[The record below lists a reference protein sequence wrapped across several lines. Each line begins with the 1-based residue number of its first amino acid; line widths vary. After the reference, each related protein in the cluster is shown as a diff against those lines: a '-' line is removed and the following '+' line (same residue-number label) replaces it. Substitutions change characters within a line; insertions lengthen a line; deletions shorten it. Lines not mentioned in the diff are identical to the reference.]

1 MIVRMLRVLT
11 AGMLFVFAAGAHAE
25 TQDPKL
31 WYVTVGAGG
40 AWYQDYKLQGA
51 IVGTADMD
59 TGFTVNGAFGRY
71 LDDERVIRLEAEAI
85 YDRADI
91 SNIGGTKVSGTL
103 SNIGVMF
110 NFLYDIK
117 TNSRWV
123 PYLGGGIGYSQ
134 VFLDDLSSGG
144 VTLVDD
150 SAGAFAW
157 QFKAGIAYEFNPS
170 MAVTLGY
177 RYFATDNVSFDS
189 KTGGSVNTSG
199 TDIQNAELGFR
210 FNF

>member
-1 MIVRMLRVLT
+1 M
-11 AGMLFVFAAGAHAE
+11 
-25 TQDPKL
+25 
-31 WYVTVGAGG
+31 
-40 AWYQDYKLQGA
+40 
-51 IVGTADMD
+51 
-59 TGFTVNGAFGRY
+59 
-71 LDDERVIRLEAEAI
+71 
-85 YDRADI
+85 
-91 SNIGGTKVSGTL
+91 
-103 SNIGVMF
+103 GVMF

-134 VFLDDLSSGG
+134 VFVDDLSVGG

-177 RYFATDNVSFDS
+177 RYFGTDNVSFDS
-189 KTGGSVNTSG
+189 KIGGSVNTGG
-199 TDIQNAELGFR
+199 TEIQNAELGFR

>member
-1 MIVRMLRVLT
+1 MIVRLLRVLT
-11 AGMLFVFAAGAHAE
+11 AGVVFVFAAGVQAQ

-31 WYVTVGAGG
+31 WYVSIGAGG
-40 AWYQDYKLQGA
+40 AWYQDLKLNGA
-51 IVGTADMD
+51 IVGTASMD
-59 TGFTVNGAFGRY
+59 TGFTVNGAIGRY
-71 LDDERVIRLEAEAI
+71 LDNERVIRLEAEAI
-85 YDRADI
+85 YDRAEI
-91 SNIGGTKVSGTL
+91 SNIGGTKVSGDL
-103 SNIGVMF
+103 SNVGLMF
-110 NFLYDIK
+110 NILYDIK
-117 TNSRWV
+117 TNSSWV

-134 VFLDDLSSGG
+134 VFVDDLSVGG

-177 RYFATDNVSFDS
+177 RYFGTDNVSFDS
-189 KTGGSVNTSG
+189 KIGGSVNTGG